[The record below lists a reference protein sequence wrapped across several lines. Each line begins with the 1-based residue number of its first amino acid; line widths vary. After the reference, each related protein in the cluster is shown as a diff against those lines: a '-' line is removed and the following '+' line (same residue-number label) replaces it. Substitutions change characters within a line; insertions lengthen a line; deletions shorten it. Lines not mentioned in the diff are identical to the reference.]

1 VDVRQRGVDKANQD
15 AKDASEAVTN
25 YVSSK
30 AKGANPA
37 LEREVMIDAD
47 NFFTA
52 IPDALTSGSSGRI
65 IAFWMYFLLFT
76 GIILTALMTAKGL
89 VDMGLETL
97 VKVEEVKEETSNE
110 SLTPAGRTGRI
121 PGVRREIPKKTVIAW
136 VNEAW
141 RDHTDGQSDKLASR
155 PRVKEA
161 LEASGVKIT
170 DNWDQ
175 KLFDALPRLGLVTP
189 EGKVTV
195 AVIDARKRLDADMT
209 KEG

>member
-1 VDVRQRGVDKANQD
+1 
-15 AKDASEAVTN
+15 
-25 YVSSK
+25 
-30 AKGANPA
+30 
-37 LEREVMIDAD
+37 
-47 NFFTA
+47 
-52 IPDALTSGSSGRI
+52 
-65 IAFWMYFLLFT
+65 
-76 GIILTALMTAKGL
+76 
-89 VDMGLETL
+89 MGLETL
-97 VKVEEVKEETSNE
+97 VKVEEVKEETSDE
-110 SLTPAGRTGRI
+110 SLTPIGRTGRI

-170 DNWDQ
+170 NNWDQ

-195 AVIDARKRLDADMT
+195 SVIDARKRLDVAMT
-209 KEG
+209 KDVE